1 MVVPLM
7 VEVVAY
13 DVFISYRRENG
24 RDIARLLQQGLEK
37 AGLSVF
43 FDLEEITDGKFNE
56 ALYGSI
62 ERSKNLILLLTN
74 GALARC
80 ADEGDWVRK
89 ELEYALQ
96 KGVNV
101 IPLAPSGHAREMPSE
116 LPETLKALRMLQV
129 SVLDRDDLFAE
140 SIAKLIRMRLRDVEV
155 LDEKDRREAEETF
168 LSRARRFK
176 NNDGVIDARERGEL
190 EELARTL
197 RIGIVRRE
205 RLIEQAECEYVGG
218 CSGHG
223 GTVAARP
230 NGTVAVPTSIL
241 STEERYKVVAGRD
254 VSYEDIVEAVG
265 LDALSYPECYRG
277 NTTDCVKWAE
287 ANPDIY
293 VMLRDL
299 QTGRIVAYINVM
311 PVTEECYDMIRN
323 GDFIDV
329 GISPEMIL
337 SYDMPLPY
345 SIYFSSV
352 VIHPDYRNSG
362 VFKHLFNAIVGRF
375 LELGRDE
382 IFIRRMLADA
392 VSVEGEKFCRLFGM
406 TKLESSQHGST
417 LYEVSMIPPKFRV
430 TSKMTKQ
437 LYDYYQ
443 VKYEEDPYLFD
454 A

>member
-1 MVVPLM
+1 MA
-7 VEVVAY
+7 ETGAY
-13 DVFISYRRENG
+13 DVFISYRRGNG
-24 RDIARLLQQGLEK
+24 RDIARLLQQGLER

-62 ERSKNLILLLTN
+62 ERSKNFILLLTD
-74 GALARC
+74 GAMKRC
-80 ADEGDWVRK
+80 ANEGDWVRR
-89 ELEYALQ
+89 ELEHALQ
-96 KGVNV
+96 KGVNI
-101 IPLAPSGHAREMPSE
+101 IPLAPSGHAREMPSD
-116 LPETLKALRMLQV
+116 LPDSLKALRMLQV
-129 SVLDRDDLFAE
+129 SVLDMDDLFAE
-140 SIAKLIRMRLRDVEV
+140 SIAKLIRMRLRDVEA
-155 LDEKDRREAEETF
+155 LDERDRREAEETF

-176 NNDGVIDARERGEL
+176 NNDGVIDSRERKEL
-190 EELARTL
+190 EATARAL
-197 RIGIVRRE
+197 GIGVVRRE
-205 RLIEQAECEYVGG
+205 KLIEQAECEYVGN
-218 CSGHG
+218 SSRRNDRPDDAVLLHESPI
-223 GTVAARP
+223 VPSSAR
-230 NGTVAVPTSIL
+230 A
-241 STEERYKVVAGRD
+241 TEDRYKVVAGRE
-254 VSYEDIVEAVG
+254 VSYDDIVDAVG
-265 LDALSYPECYRG
+265 LDVLSYPECYRG

-299 QTGRIVAYINVM
+299 QTGHIVAYINVM
-311 PVTEECYDMIRN
+311 PVTDECYGMIRN

-382 IFIRRMLADA
+382 IFIKRMLADA
-392 VSVEGEKFCRLFGM
+392 VSVEGEKFCKLFGM
-406 TKLESSQHGST
+406 TRLEGSQHGST

-443 VKYEEDPYLFD
+443 AKYDEEPYLFD
-454 A
+454 E